1 MSLRI
6 TFSDDTRPS
15 GKFFTVSRE
24 LRGRATLTSRRLSS
38 ARPQEVL
45 PRSNR
50 MNDHADLSTEE
61 EDPVPDSQGTG
72 ISVSDEDGVEFGIVK
87 RDGLTGSFNT
97 SSSSVTINLAKDSP
111 AVSFVEARI
120 ESREG
125 SDPR

>member
-1 MSLRI
+1 
-6 TFSDDTRPS
+6 
-15 GKFFTVSRE
+15 
-24 LRGRATLTSRRLSS
+24 
-38 ARPQEVL
+38 
-45 PRSNR
+45 

>member
-15 GKFFTVSRE
+15 GKEFTVSRE
-24 LRGRATLTSRRLSS
+24 LRGRATLPSRRLSS
-38 ARPQEVL
+38 ARPQKAFTM
-45 PRSNR
+45 SNR

-61 EDPVPDSQGTG
+61 EDPFLDSQGTG

-97 SSSSVTINLAKDSP
+97 SLSSISINLAKDSP
-111 AVSFVEARI
+111 AVTFVEARI

-125 SDPR
+125 GDPR